1 MALTVREMWPCCPQ
15 KVAVCKII
23 NKDKNY
29 VFICINENE
38 IKDLE
43 TGNIGYEYD
52 YNEFAKNLTDNEI
65 SDISKHPGKYISYQ
79 VPKEPVSPTDI
90 KTYVDQRINELAKN
104 LAATQETML
113 EV

>member
-1 MALTVREMWPCCPQ
+1 MKAIFSEKQPPV
-15 KVAVCKII
+15 KII

-43 TGNIGYEYD
+43 TGDIGYEYD
-52 YNEFAKNLTDNEI
+52 YNEFAKNLTDDEI
-65 SDISKHPGKYISYQ
+65 SDISKYPEKYISYK

-90 KTYVDQRINELAKN
+90 KAYVDQRINELAKN